1 MDSHNVGRN
10 RGSIREALGRIRA
23 RTLVIGIKSDLLFP
37 IEEQEYLAAHIPGA
51 NFRVIDSPYGHD
63 GFLLEYEQMEK
74 LITEFISK
82 DFSSA
87 QKLETTK

>member
-1 MDSHNVGRN
+1 MESHNVGRD
-10 RGSIREALGRIRA
+10 REGIREALGRIRA

-37 IEEQEYLAAHIPGA
+37 VEEQEYLAAHITGA
-51 NFRVIDSPYGHD
+51 SFRVIDSPYGHD
-63 GFLLEYEQMEK
+63 GFLLEYEQIEK